1 MKRSIAALGLTAL
14 LGHAAG
20 FPADSTRGRQ
30 LFAKLSCVQCHA
42 VDGKGGSIGPDLGR
56 VIDRGFTPAR
66 LAATMWN
73 HAPAMWAAMK
83 QQGIPAGDMNDQA
96 AADLFAYFYSAR
108 FFEAPG
114 DAARGKRA
122 FEAKHCSACHG
133 LAAPEVAAPTARP
146 LSQWTSIGQPMA
158 LAAAMWNHGA
168 LMREEF
174 AKHHLK
180 WPGLNS
186 QDLTDLLVY
195 ARNLHGAPA
204 TDSRLEISSGVEGEA
219 LFQSK
224 GCSACHVR
232 GLALSQR
239 LKGKTLTGIA
249 AAMWDH
255 QPRMAVDPKSL
266 TTEEMREITSYLW
279 AVQFFEDQGDSVAGR
294 RVFHSKR
301 CAACHQSSGAAPG
314 LAGRTFS
321 GITMLSALWHHGPQ
335 MLDQMK
341 ATNIAWPRFDGTQM
355 SDLIAFLNFRNRSK
369 P

>member
-1 MKRSIAALGLTAL
+1 MKRSIAVFGLTAII
-14 LGHAAG
+14 GHAAG
-20 FPADSTRGRQ
+20 FPADSARGRQ
-30 LFAKLSCVQCHA
+30 LFDTLSCVQCHA
-42 VDGKGGSIGPDLGR
+42 VAGKGGSIGPDLGR

-73 HAPAMWAAMK
+73 HAPAMWAAMR
-83 QQGIPAGDMNDQA
+83 QQGIRAGDMNDQA

-122 FEAKHCSACHG
+122 FESKHCAVCHG
-133 LAAPEVAAPTARP
+133 MATSARP
-146 LSQWTSIGQPMA
+146 LSQWTSTGQPMA

-168 LMREEF
+168 LMRDEF
-174 AKHHLK
+174 AKHSIK
-180 WPGLNS
+180 WPDLTS

-195 ARNLHGAPA
+195 ARNLRGAPA
-204 TDSRLEISSGVEGEA
+204 SNPRLEISSGAEGEA

-224 GCSACHVR
+224 GCAECHVK
-232 GLALSQR
+232 GLVLSQS

-255 QPRMAVDPKSL
+255 QPRMAVDPQPL
-266 TTEEMREITSYLW
+266 TTGEMQEITSYLW
-279 AVQFFEDQGDSVAGR
+279 AARFFEDEGDSAAGR
-294 RVFHSKR
+294 RVFNSKR
-301 CAACHQSSGAAPG
+301 CAACHDQAAGNAPK

-321 GITMLSALWHHGPQ
+321 GITMVSALWHHGPQ

-341 ATNIAWPRFDGTQM
+341 ATNISWPRFDGTQM
-355 SDLIAFLNFRNRSK
+355 SDLIAFLNFRNGSK